1 MTAPRIF
8 TAEYY
13 ERMRSL
19 ESGSWWN
26 AAMRDAAGRLL
37 EHASLPER
45 GLLVDIG
52 CGSGQTMSWWAALH
66 PEWMCAGLDVAPEG
80 VQAAAA
86 AGLAVME
93 GSALALPFGDH
104 SADCAI
110 TLDVIQHLPLKGG
123 DEIALREMYRVLKR
137 GGYLLIRTNAQAFP
151 HAPEDPEFEFRKY
164 EPRDLRQKLATVG
177 FDVVRLGRINALLGL
192 AEIPRE
198 LRAMRDQARDGYHG
212 ILAQTASRGGLGS
225 ALKRKWVGLEARA
238 VAAGWQLPLGRTI
251 LALCRVPL
259 T

>member
-37 EHASLPER
+37 EHATLPQK
-45 GLLVDIG
+45 GQLIDIG
-52 CGSGQTMSWWAALH
+52 CGSGQTMSWWAAMY
-66 PEWMCAGLDVAPEG
+66 PEWECVGLDVAPEG
-80 VQAAAA
+80 VQAAVA
-86 AGLAVME
+86 AGLDAME
-93 GSALALPFGDH
+93 GSALALPFRDH
-104 SADCAI
+104 SSDFVI
-110 TLDVIQHLPLKGG
+110 TLDVIQHLPLNGG
-123 DEIALREMYRVLKR
+123 DEIALREMYRVLKP

-151 HAPEDPEFEFRKY
+151 RAPDDPEFDFRKY
-164 EPRDLRQKLATVG
+164 EPRDLRGKLVTIG
-177 FDVVRLGRINALLGL
+177 FEIVRLGRINALLGL

-198 LRAMRDQARDGYHG
+198 LRAQREQARDGYHG
-212 ILAQTASRGGLGS
+212 ILAQGTRRPVFGD
-225 ALKRKWVGLEARA
+225 ALKKRWLGVEARA

-251 LALCRVPL
+251 LALCRSPL
-259 T
+259 R